1 MIPIYLMFAN
11 ETEAL
16 AALTKDDAP
25 IWPASALQWVPVPVT
40 RVTGELDAEGFE
52 IFETAPGY
60 HVNAL
65 WDAIMTEKHLHR
77 HDIVDGLVVTV
88 CCPIERKVINVR
100 TNRPSTSKIGRQRGG
115 NVPSHPPPGSAC
127 LHA

>member
-52 IFETAPGY
+52 ISRPPR
-60 HVNAL
+60 
-65 WDAIMTEKHLHR
+65 AI
-77 HDIVDGLVVTV
+77 
-88 CCPIERKVINVR
+88 
-100 TNRPSTSKIGRQRGG
+100 TSMRSGM
-115 NVPSHPPPGSAC
+115 P
-127 LHA
+127 L